1 MSAKTATLIGAT
13 GLIGGELLN
22 LLLSDDYFEKVR
34 ILVRTP
40 FNVVHPKLEKKLVDF
55 NDNDSLLVALDGSD
69 ALFVAVG
76 TTQKKVRGD
85 KVAYKKVDYDIPI
98 HAAKFCKMV
107 GCKIFVLV
115 SSVGASNKSGNFY
128 LHLKGEVEDKVKEL
142 GIDSVNIMRP
152 SILLGERKESRPL
165 EKMSQSMMRIF
176 SLLLPSR
183 YKPIQ
188 ARDVARAM
196 LASSK
201 RSEKG
206 FFVYEYEEMETVIGF
221 RKANPL

>member
-1 MSAKTATLIGAT
+1 MSVKTATLIGAT
-13 GLIGGELLN
+13 GLIGGELLS

-55 NDNDSLLVALDGSD
+55 NDNDSLLVALEGSESI
-69 ALFVAVG
+69 LVAVG

-85 KVAYKKVDYDIPI
+85 KVAYRKVDFDIPV
-98 HAAKFCKMV
+98 HAARFCKMV
-107 GCKIFVLV
+107 GCKTFVLV
-115 SSVGASNKSGNFY
+115 SSVGATSKSRNFY
-128 LHLKGEVEDKVKEL
+128 LQLKGEVEDKVKEM
-142 GIDSVNIMRP
+142 GIDSVHIMRP

-165 EKMSQSMMRIF
+165 EKISQSMMRIF

-196 LASSK
+196 LASAK
-201 RSEKG
+201 KNQKG
-206 FFVYEYEEMETVIGF
+206 FFIYEYDQMKTVI
-221 RKANPL
+221 RPN

>member
-1 MSAKTATLIGAT
+1 MSVKTATLIGAT

-34 ILVRTP
+34 ILIRRP

-55 NDNDSLLVALDGSD
+55 DDNDSLLVALDGSD
-69 ALFVAVG
+69 SIFVAVG

-85 KVAYKKVDYDIPI
+85 KFAYKKVDYDIPV

-107 GCKIFVLV
+107 GCKTFVLV

-128 LHLKGEVEDKVKEL
+128 LQLKGEVETKVKEL
-142 GIDSVNIMRP
+142 EIDSVHIMRP

-165 EKMSQSMMRIF
+165 EKISQSMMRIF

-188 ARDVARAM
+188 ARTVAMAM
-196 LASSK
+196 LALAK
-201 RSEKG
+201 KNKKG
-206 FFVYEYEEMETVIGF
+206 FFIYEYEDMKEAIG
-221 RKANPL
+221 RRGDE